1 MNEALAAWFTRH
13 RFWLAFASLVLVAV
27 MGYGLHHSEIRADYK
42 IYFDDDNPYLQANE
56 YLDDTFT
63 SSENIAF
70 LINPQKGDVFTRKT
84 LTAIQELTEAG
95 WRMPYASRV
104 DSITNHQHT
113 HAQGDQLTV
122 EPLFENPAEM
132 SREKIAECRKVAL
145 TEPLLKNNLVG
156 ADGEA
161 TMVSVRVILP
171 EEEGNEERTARL
183 VDEGR
188 QLRAEFEQ
196 KYPHLEILLFG
207 QQTIN
212 NTFNEMTVHDATV
225 LTPIMFALLFA
236 ALLALFMVVGA
247 RGGTALAMA
256 GATMLVIGLS
266 SLAAMGAGGWL
277 GISLNAATAVA
288 PTIILTIAVADCVH
302 ILFAWLHA
310 RGTGIERVAA
320 VRESLDINLQPVFLT
335 SLTTAI
341 GFLALNFSDT
351 PPMRNLGTLTAI
363 GVAIAL
369 LLSFTLLPAL
379 ASVIPGHARGRGGAA
394 TSGAMRRL
402 ANEIIT
408 RRRLYFWGALV
419 FAAVSLTGIPRN
431 ELNDSPQT
439 YFDDSVEFPQASRF
453 YEEQIGG
460 FDRISFAL
468 DSNET
473 NGINDPAFLNK
484 VERFVNW
491 LEQQPGV
498 VHINSYTHVIKR
510 LNRNMHAD
518 RQDWYR
524 IPDSRQLAAQYLLL
538 YELSLPQ
545 GLDLH
550 TMIDQDKSA
559 LRIDIR
565 LRDKA
570 PQEVIAAEEHYSQWL
585 ADNIPEVDA
594 TPGSSTSIMFAH
606 MGQRNIN
613 SMFTGNAVAVI
624 LIMLVL
630 MLALRSWKLGLLSVL
645 PNAIP
650 ALITIGLWGH
660 FHGQVNMA
668 VALIFV
674 VSLGIV
680 VDDTVHFLSKYLRAR
695 RTKGYEPDEA
705 IRYAFDTVGNA
716 LVITTVVLTAGFLV
730 LTASLF
736 QVNAIMGMLVAI
748 TIVVA
753 LVFDFAFLPGL
764 LMWLD
769 RKRKTS

>member
-1 MNEALAAWFTRH
+1 MNEKLADWFTRH
-13 RFWLAFASLVLVAV
+13 RFWLALVSLALVAAL
-27 MGYGLHHSEIRADYK
+27 GYGLRYSEIRADYK

-70 LINPQKGDVFTRKT
+70 LIEPQKGDVFTRET
-84 LTAIQELTEAG
+84 LTAIDELTDAG
-95 WRMPYASRV
+95 WRLPFAGRV

-113 HAQGDQLTV
+113 YADGDRLVV
-122 EPLFENPAEM
+122 EALFESPAEM
-132 SREKIAECRKVAL
+132 SREKIAERREVAL
-145 TEPLLKNNLVG
+145 SEPLLKNNLVG
-156 ADGEA
+156 AEGQA

-171 EEEGNEERTARL
+171 EEDGNEERTAKL
-183 VDEGR
+183 VNQARE
-188 QLRAEFEQ
+188 LRAEFER
-196 KYPHLEILLFG
+196 KYPNLEILLFG

-212 NTFNEMTVHDATV
+212 NTFNEMTVHDSTV
-225 LTPIMFALLFA
+225 LTPIMFALLFI
-236 ALLALFMVVGA
+236 ALLVLFMVVGA
-247 RGGTALAMA
+247 RAGTALASA
-256 GATMLVIGLS
+256 VATMVVIGLS
-266 SLAAMGAGGWL
+266 SAAAMGAAGWL
-277 GISLNAATAVA
+277 GVSLNAATAIA

-302 ILFAWLHA
+302 MLFSWLHA
-310 RGTGIERVAA
+310 RGTGVERVEA

-363 GVAIAL
+363 GVGIAL

-379 ASVIPGHARGRGGAA
+379 TSIIPGRTRSEGGAT
-394 TSGAMRRL
+394 TSGPMRRL
-402 ANEIIT
+402 ANEIIG

-419 FAAVSLTGIPRN
+419 VTAVALTGIPRN
-431 ELNDSPQT
+431 DLNDSPQT
-439 YFDDSVEFPQASRF
+439 YFDESVEFPKASRF
-453 YEEQIGG
+453 YENHIGG

-468 DSNET
+468 DSGET
-473 NGINDPAFLNK
+473 NGINDPAFLNR
-484 VERFVNW
+484 VESFVNW
-491 LEQQPGV
+491 LEQQSGV
-498 VHINSYTHVIKR
+498 VHINSYTYVIKR
-510 LNRNMHAD
+510 LNKNMHAGK
-518 RQDWYR
+518 QDWYR
-524 IPDSRQLAAQYLLL
+524 IPDDRQLAAQYLLL

-559 LRIDIR
+559 LRIDVR
-565 LRDKA
+565 LRGKD
-570 PQEVIAAEEHYSQWL
+570 PHQVIAAEDRYSRWL
-585 ADNIPEVDA
+585 DENLPDIEA

-650 ALITIGLWGH
+650 ALMTIGLWGH
-660 FHGQVNMA
+660 FRGQVNMA

-695 RTKGYEPDEA
+695 RKKNYPPDEA

-716 LVITTVVLTAGFLV
+716 LVITSLVLTAGFLV
-730 LTASLF
+730 LAASLF
-736 QVNAIMGMLVAI
+736 QVNAIMGLLVAI
-748 TIVVA
+748 TILVA
-753 LVFDFAFLPGL
+753 LAFDFAFLPGL

-769 RKRKTS
+769 RRKQDS

>member
-1 MNEALAAWFTRH
+1 MNEALAHWFTRH
-13 RFWLAFASLVLVAV
+13 RFWLAFASLILVAV
-27 MGYGLHHSEIRADYK
+27 MGYGVRYSEIRADYK
-42 IYFDDDNPYLQANE
+42 IYFDDNNPYLQANE

-70 LINPQKGDVFTRKT
+70 LIDPQQGDVFTRET

-113 HAQGDQLTV
+113 YAQGDQLTV

-132 SREKIAECRKVAL
+132 SREKIAERREVAL

-156 ADGEA
+156 ADGQA

-171 EEEGNEERTARL
+171 EEEGNEERTAEL
-183 VDEGR
+183 VDAARE
-188 QLRAEFEQ
+188 LRAEFED
-196 KYPHLEILLFG
+196 KYPDLEILLFG

-212 NTFNEMTVHDATV
+212 NTFNEMTVHDSTV

-236 ALLALFMVVGA
+236 ALFALFMVVGA
-247 RGGTALAMA
+247 RIATALASA
-256 GATMLVIGLS
+256 VATMIVIGFS
-266 SLAAMGAGGWL
+266 SLAAMGAAGWL
-277 GISLNAATAVA
+277 GISLNAATAIA

-302 ILFAWLHA
+302 VLFSWLHA
-310 RGTGIERVAA
+310 RGTDLSRVEA

-379 ASVIPGHARGRGGAA
+379 ASLIPGYTRTLGGAA

-408 RRRLYFWGALV
+408 RRWLYFWGALV
-419 FAAVSLTGIPRN
+419 FAAVALTGIPRN
-431 ELNDSPQT
+431 DLNDSPQT
-439 YFDDSVEFPQASRF
+439 YFDESVEFPKASRF
-453 YEEQIGG
+453 YEEEIGG

-473 NGINDPAFLNK
+473 NGINEPAFLKK
-484 VERFVNW
+484 VERFVDW
-491 LEQQPGV
+491 LEQQSGV
-498 VHINSYTHVIKR
+498 VHINSYTYVIKR
-510 LNRNMHAD
+510 LNKNMHAGQ
-518 RQDWYR
+518 QDWYR

-550 TMIDQDKSA
+550 TLIDQDKSA
-559 LRIDIR
+559 LRIDVR
-565 LRDKA
+565 LRGKD
-570 PQEVIAAEEHYSQWL
+570 PHEVIAAEDRYSRWFD
-585 ADNIPEVDA
+585 DNLPDIEA

-630 MLALRSWKLGLLSVL
+630 MVALRSWKLGLLSVL

-660 FHGQVNMA
+660 VRGEVNMA

-695 RTKGYEPDEA
+695 RKKGFAPDEA

-716 LVITTVVLTAGFLV
+716 LVITSLVLTAGFLV

-736 QVNAIMGMLVAI
+736 QVNAIMGLLVAI
-748 TIVVA
+748 TILVA

-769 RKRKTS
+769 RKRQNT